1 MIVKVAKFHIKNYL
15 NDGQKLDSLH
25 VLQKVGLNINHHS
38 PGTSQGSLMGD
49 PSLSYAGNMSEPWYE
64 KGPCE
69 IMEI

>member
-49 PSLSYAGNMSEPWYE
+49 LSLSYAGNMSEPWYE